1 MKHLLLTATLA
12 VTALGTVCGQAKS
25 PAAAKPKYAGFYIN
39 DKLVE
44 EISCYGMDEYKI
56 VYPYFASLDNSDRY
70 WIRVVAGSYD
80 QAGKFVQEYS
90 DNKSLY
96 EDSGLE
102 AIREKYAERGYGI
115 VAKSNLIEDY
125 NQHRA
130 THPTSNYVV
139 DLDNASVNVL
149 KYTNLPENPKG
160 SVIFYEIYTSKIKG
174 YETKYDATYSR
185 DVTTPIYQP
194 GTLVYTSPKTK
205 LTNRVLASTVSTKPE
220 ATAALAAP
228 AKKVG
233 KLGAALASRVGV
245 GGAASDLVAGQAQS
259 DTQTGPVVALLPEMQ
274 MENCDNKSKAV
285 TIDQIMEVGRNQFG
299 ETLQ

>member
-1 MKHLLLTATLA
+1 MKHLLLSATLA
-12 VTALGTVCGQAKS
+12 VTALGSVYGQAK

-39 DKLVE
+39 DKLVD

-56 VYPYFASLDNSDRY
+56 VYPYFSSLDNSDRY

-90 DNKSLY
+90 DNKTLY

-115 VAKSNLIEDY
+115 VTKSNLIEDY

-139 DLDNASVNVL
+139 DLDNASINVL
-149 KYTNLPENPKG
+149 KYTNLPANPKG
-160 SVIFYEIYTSKIKG
+160 SVVFYELYTSKIKG

-194 GTLVYTSPKTK
+194 GTLVYTSPKIK
-205 LTNRVLASTVSTKPE
+205 LTNRVQASTVSTKPE
-220 ATAALAAP
+220 ATASSAPVAA
-228 AKKVG
+228 AKKIG
-233 KLGAALASRVGV
+233 KLGQALNSRLGVVPVGTAA
-245 GGAASDLVAGQAQS
+245 QAQS

-274 MENCDNKSKAV
+274 VESCDNKSQAV
-285 TIDQIMEVGRNQFG
+285 SIDQVLEVGRNKFG